1 MGTGSVHGGTSTTVD
16 MHRAPDHVAV
26 HRVGGH
32 PTAGPISGLQHE
44 HVRAGLL
51 EPEGGGEAGDARAET
66 VTS

>member
-1 MGTGSVHGGTSTTVD
+1 